1 MSAKYALA
9 IIIVLALSIQCVIG
23 INSVVNRCDINQD
36 GIINIQDLVLVAD
49 NLGKTSDY
57 PLYHIHIVGD
67 RVRGFVRRINDNPEN
82 SFIGLSYTD
91 PAYHHD
97 EFRFYVDPK
106 IWVPG
111 LPEFLHNKLN
121 IDLRITGLRPDGS
134 YDAILLTPWTIEDLL
149 EN

>member
-1 MSAKYALA
+1 MLAKYALA

-111 LPEFLHNKLN
+111 LPEFLHNKN
-121 IDLRITGLRPDGS
+121 IDVRITGLRPDGS